1 MTDNTASTDNL
12 TDTTASTDNLTDTT
26 ASMNNITDSSSA
38 QDNVHVGE
46 CVLREASTPYT
57 PAYIPCF
64 GFYIATDAPEAN
76 TDFTFAFTTGRNITT
91 EAPTQIVPGIEGY
104 YLVSLTGSLT
114 TLTNATTTLFRN
126 GEVVCYSISGT
137 DTCNPISLSAT
148 VIMDGNTDYISVQ
161 CDNTVTS
168 SQLLLNIFY
177 LSA

>member
-1 MTDNTASTDNL
+1 MTDNTTSTDNL
-12 TDTTASTDNLTDTT
+12 
-26 ASMNNITDSSSA
+26 TDSSSA
-38 QDNVHVGE
+38 QDIVHVE
-46 CVLREASTPYT
+46 ACVLREASTPYT

-64 GFYIATDAPEAN
+64 GFYIATNSPEAN

-114 TLTNATTTLFRN
+114 TSTNATTTLFKN
-126 GEVVCYSISGT
+126 GEAVCYSISGT
-137 DTCNPISLSAT
+137 DTCNSISLSAT

-161 CDNTVTS
+161 CDNTVTP

>member
-1 MTDNTASTDNL
+1 MTDNTTSTDNL
-12 TDTTASTDNLTDTT
+12 TD
-26 ASMNNITDSSSA
+26 SSST
-38 QDNVHVGE
+38 QDIVHVE
-46 CVLREASTPYT
+46 ACVLREASTPYT

-114 TLTNATTTLFRN
+114 TLTNATTTLFKN
-126 GEVVCYSISGT
+126 GEAVCYSISGT
-137 DTCNPISLSAT
+137 DTCNSISLSAT

-161 CDNTVTS
+161 CDNTVTP

>member
-1 MTDNTASTDNL
+1 MTDN
-12 TDTTASTDNLTDTT
+12 TASTDNLTDTT

>member
-1 MTDNTASTDNL
+1 MTDNTTSTDNLTDITASTDNL
-12 TDTTASTDNLTDTT
+12 TDT
-26 ASMNNITDSSSA
+26 SSA

-64 GFYIATDAPEAN
+64 GFYIATDASEAN

-114 TLTNATTTLFRN
+114 TLTMLTNATITLFKN
-126 GEVVCYSISGT
+126 GEAVCYSIFGT
-137 DTCNPISLSAT
+137 DTCNSISLSAT

-161 CDNTVTS
+161 CDNTVTP

>member
-1 MTDNTASTDNL
+1 MTDNTTSTDNL
-12 TDTTASTDNLTDTT
+12 TDT
-26 ASMNNITDSSSA
+26 SSA

-64 GFYIATDAPEAN
+64 GFYIATNSPEAN

-114 TLTNATTTLFRN
+114 TLTMSTNATTTLFKN
-126 GEVVCYSISGT
+126 GEAVCYSISGT
-137 DTCNPISLSAT
+137 DTCNSISLSAT

-161 CDNTVTS
+161 CDNTVTP